1 MVIPLYT
8 LYYILKFNDM
18 SAIEKLLRDI
28 NQAFAMVD
36 TEFIVKHVTN
46 DIKWTIVGDTV
57 IKGKDAFIKSLEE
70 MDGPGDMTLE
80 VNNILINGNSA
91 AVDGEIIAFPDTG
104 KKKKYAF
111 CDIYKISD
119 EKTPRI
125 KEMISYL
132 IDITKIKNQKF

>member
-1 MVIPLYT
+1 M
-8 LYYILKFNDM
+8 N
-18 SAIEKLLRDI
+18 SIEKLLREI

-36 TEFIVKHVTN
+36 TDFLVKHVTN

-70 MDGPGDMTLE
+70 MDGPGPGNMTLE
-80 VNNILINGNSA
+80 VSDILISGKSA
-91 AVDGEIIAFPDTG
+91 AVNGEIIAFPDTG

-119 EKTPRI
+119 EKSPRI

-132 IDITKIKNQKF
+132 IDITKIKI